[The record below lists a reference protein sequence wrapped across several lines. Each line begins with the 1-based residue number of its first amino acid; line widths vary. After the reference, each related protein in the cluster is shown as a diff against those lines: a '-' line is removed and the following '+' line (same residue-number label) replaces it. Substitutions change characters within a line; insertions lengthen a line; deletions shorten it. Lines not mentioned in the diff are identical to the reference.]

1 LNAVDISPYYKIID
15 LTQLRKLSKE
25 KDRLK
30 KEKTCYFSTTLGFQ
44 GLENKI
50 IIYLDPL
57 EDYQKSFLNIV
68 NSDYEPKL
76 FYSTFLET
84 FNAMGRANTFLY
96 ILWDKKL
103 ENFYKNKLTLVSKIM
118 ITR

>member
-1 LNAVDISPYYKIID
+1 M
-15 LTQLRKLSKE
+15 
-25 KDRLK
+25 
-30 KEKTCYFSTTLGFQ
+30 
-44 GLENKI
+44 
-50 IIYLDPL
+50 DPL
-57 EDYQKSFLNIV
+57 EDYQKSFLNTV
-68 NSDYEPKL
+68 NSDYEPKS

-103 ENFYKNKLTLVSKIM
+103 ENFYKKKLTLVSKIM

>member
-1 LNAVDISPYYKIID
+1 MLPALLP
-15 LTQLRKLSKE
+15 TTLSNTFFTGTFR
-25 KDRLK
+25 DGL
-30 KEKTCYFSTTLGFQ
+30 FSTTLGFQ
-44 GLENKI
+44 GLENEI

-57 EDYQKSFLNIV
+57 EDYQKSFLSFA
-68 NSDYEPKL
+68 NSDYEPQL

-84 FNAMGRANTFLY
+84 FNAMGRASTFLY